1 MLHFKTITTI
11 VCLFFVCSGCASYV
25 TPAAGVSLAEVS
37 DTSLA
42 EMYAR
47 KPASTFP
54 ANLAVMRVQDSGYY
68 TKTNRGYGNGRY
80 SIVTTRDVE
89 SEEDFE
95 RFGKLPLVSGVAPVG
110 RMLLPANAQDIRDLR
125 SPAAQLRADILLLY
139 SIDTA
144 FTVDGISL
152 GPLTLVSL
160 GLLPN
165 KKAHV
170 TVTVAGVLIDVRT
183 GFVYGATEATVT
195 EHQRATIW
203 SSEQVI
209 ETARLKAE
217 AAAFTSFVQDFEG
230 LWTGM
235 VNVHATSTPAQAPDN
250 PGWYYTRN

>member
-1 MLHFKTITTI
+1 MSQYKVITT
-11 VCLFFVCSGCASYV
+11 VFFSALLCAGCASYV
-25 TPAAGVSLAEVS
+25 TPAAGVSLANVS

-42 EMYAR
+42 EMYER
-47 KPASTFP
+47 KPASAFP

-89 SEEDFE
+89 TEQDFE

-152 GPLTLVSL
+152 GPLTLISL

-183 GFVYGATEATVT
+183 GYVYGTTEATVT

-209 ETARLKAE
+209 ESARLEAE

-230 LWTGM
+230 LWTGII
-235 VNVHATSTPAQAPDN
+235 NVHATSAPTQAPDN
-250 PGWYYTRN
+250 SGWYYTRD